1 MRLRITAPPIFLVTV
16 KPIRAVSPFSGFFRA
31 TIKKPGLLARF
42 ASRNA
47 RKSRLFLIT
56 DTGTG
61 SVFARSP
68 ASVDADLCWFRPI
81 ASYGP
86 WRDAQPILY
95 GQPWS
100 LCAHENRGGAFF
112 SAGSVGRSVSLSQI
126 LKKWSF
132 RSARR
137 TRPKPSRQSESGGL
151 NAQASA
157 VNRIASEM
165 SGFSENF
172 EKPVISRLCDRPGA
186 QSDPRLRKSCVE
198 SSEIR
203 RTTLTDGMQT
213 PYDHHK
219 RKRIRGDHA
228 TSFR

>member
-31 TIKKPGLLARF
+31 TIKKPGLLARC

-47 RKSRLFLIT
+47 RKSRLFLMT

-61 SVFARSP
+61 SGFARSP

-86 WRDAQPILY
+86 WCDAQPIFY

-137 TRPKPSRQSESGGL
+137 TMAKTKPTERKRGIKRPSERRQPDCAGNE
-151 NAQASA
+151 
-157 VNRIASEM
+157 RIF
-165 SGFSENF
+165 G
-172 EKPVISRLCDRPGA
+172 K
-186 QSDPRLRKSCVE
+186 LRK
-198 SSEIR
+198 
-203 RTTLTDGMQT
+203 TGHFAPL
-213 PYDHHK
+213 
-219 RKRIRGDHA
+219 
-228 TSFR
+228 